1 MFILCAWYMEVRG
14 QLGVD
19 SFHMVFWV
27 LGCTGLSLT
36 PNSLPKLFLRRTLDN
51 AIDFE
56 LCQPPGTL
64 VSIDGP

>member
-14 QLGVD
+14 QLGVE

-36 PNSLPKLFLRRTLDN
+36 PDSLPKLFLN
-51 AIDFE
+51 SVGAGE
-56 LCQPPGTL
+56 LWIMLLILSYANLQAL
-64 VSIDGP
+64 L

>member
-14 QLGVD
+14 QLGVE

-36 PNSLPKLFLRRTLDN
+36 LDSFPKFFLSSVG
-51 AIDFE
+51 AGE
-56 LCQPPGTL
+56 LWIMLLILSYANLQAL
-64 VSIDGP
+64 L